1 MRDAS
6 PLRALV
12 QPTRAPRMNSTSFYG
27 VHTAIV
33 TPLKGGAVDYA
44 SLGRLID
51 FQIRQGVQGLVPVG
65 TTGESPTLDY
75 DEHIEVIRYT
85 VARVAGRVMV
95 MAGTGSN
102 STAEQVEIT
111 RRALAAGAPSLLL
124 ITPYYNKPSQEGL
137 YRHFAAVAKIT
148 DKPIFLYS
156 IPGRCVIDI
165 AIPTL
170 KRLHHD
176 FPHIMGLKDSG
187 GGADRW
193 TELRR
198 ELGPK
203 FIVLSGDDAA
213 TLPMM
218 TCGARGVISVASN
231 LAAKPLTTMV
241 RLALAGDFTAAQK
254 LHVQYFPLFKNLF
267 VEPSPAPIKY
277 ALHRAGLIASPEVR
291 LPLCEVTSGCAQLL
305 NATLRDLKL
314 A

>member
-1 MRDAS
+1 
-6 PLRALV
+6 
-12 QPTRAPRMNSTSFYG
+12 MNSTSFYG

-33 TPLKGGAVDYA
+33 TPMKDGAVDYPG
-44 SLGRLID
+44 LGRLID
-51 FQIRQGVQGLVPVG
+51 YQIRQGVQGLVPVG

-75 DEHIEVIRYT
+75 DEHIEVVRYT
-85 VARVAGRVMV
+85 VERVAGRIMV

-111 RRALAAGAPSLLL
+111 RRALAAGTPSLLL

-176 FPHIMGLKDSG
+176 FPHIMGVKDSG

-218 TCGARGVISVASN
+218 ACGAKGVISVASN
-231 LAAKPLTTMV
+231 VAPKPITKMV
-241 RLALAGDFTAAQK
+241 RLALAGDFAAAQK
-254 LHVQYFPLFKNLF
+254 LHLQYFPLFKNLF
-267 VEPSPAPIKY
+267 AEPSPAPIKY
-277 ALHRAGLIASPEVR
+277 ALHHAGLIASPEVR
-291 LPLCEVTSGCAQLL
+291 LPLCEVTPACAELL
-305 NATLRDLKL
+305 DKTLRDLKL

>member
-1 MRDAS
+1 
-6 PLRALV
+6 
-12 QPTRAPRMNSTSFYG
+12 MNSTSFYG

-33 TPLKGGAVDYA
+33 TPMKDGAVDYA
-44 SLGRLID
+44 SLDRLID
-51 FQIRQGVQGLVPVG
+51 YQIQQGVQGLVPVG

-75 DEHIEVIRYT
+75 DEHIEVVRHT
-85 VARVAGRVMV
+85 VARVAGRIMV

-111 RRALAAGAPSLLL
+111 QRALAAGAPSLLL

-148 DKPIFLYS
+148 AKPIFLYS

-165 AIPTL
+165 AISTL
-170 KRLHHD
+170 KRLHRD
-176 FPHIMGLKDSG
+176 FPHIMGVKDSG

-198 ELGPK
+198 ELGEQ

-231 LAAKPLTTMV
+231 LAARPIVEMV
-241 RLALAGDFTAAQK
+241 RLALTGDFAVAQK
-254 LHVQYFPLFKNLF
+254 LHLQYFPLFKNLF
-267 VEPSPAPIKY
+267 IEPSPSPIKY
-277 ALHRAGLIASPEVR
+277 ALYRAGLIASPEVR
-291 LPLCEVTSGCAQLL
+291 LPLCEVTPAGRELL
-305 NATLRDLKL
+305 DATLRDLKL